1 MERSSALGIS
11 FRPAGPDDE
20 QLLFEIYASTR
31 QDELRI
37 LPWSEEQKSNFLR
50 QQFAAQSAHYQCY
63 LPDTEYLVIDLDD
76 TPIGRLYLDRRGP
89 ELRIVDIALFSE
101 HRGRGIGGAVLSD
114 LIDEA
119 TIGGVPV
126 RIHVER
132 DNPALALYRR
142 LGFREIGDEGVYLL
156 MECATARKAAVSEIG
171 W

>member
-1 MERSSALGIS
+1 M
-11 FRPAGPDDE
+11 
-20 QLLFEIYASTR
+20 
-31 QDELRI
+31 
-37 LPWSEEQKSNFLR
+37 
-50 QQFAAQSAHYQCY
+50 
-63 LPDTEYLVIDLDD
+63 IDLDD

-132 DNPALALYRR
+132 DNPALALYQR

-156 MECATARKAAVSEIG
+156 MECATARKAAISEIG